1 MNKYNI
7 KTTKAFEEELLD
19 IYSYIVDYLQEP
31 KIANEKYKKIRNKI
45 LSLQYLPERY
55 SRIFKSKFKNR
66 NLRKLLINNFIIIYE
81 VKNDTNEVFILHIF
95 YKKQN
100 YLNQL

>member
-45 LSLQYLPERY
+45 LKSTISTRK
-55 SRIFKSKFKNR
+55 IFKN
-66 NLRKLLINNFIIIYE
+66 I
-81 VKNDTNEVFILHIF
+81 
-95 YKKQN
+95 
-100 YLNQL
+100 

>member
-31 KIANEKYKKIRNKI
+31 KIANEKYKKIETV
-45 LSLQYLPERY
+45 LVVD
-55 SRIFKSKFKNR
+55 KNGIGKR
-66 NLRKLLINNFIIIYE
+66 GGLYGT
-81 VKNDTNEVFILHIF
+81 D
-95 YKKQN
+95 
-100 YLNQL
+100 

>member
-55 SRIFKSKFKNR
+55 SRIF
-66 NLRKLLINNFIIIYE
+66 
-81 VKNDTNEVFILHIF
+81 ILHIF
-95 YKKQN
+95 NKYQN
-100 YLNQL
+100 YLNKL

>member
-66 NLRKLLINNFIIIYE
+66 NLRKLLIIILLSYMKSE
-81 VKNDTNEVFILHIF
+81 TTHIKYLF
-95 YKKQN
+95 YIFSINTKIT
-100 YLNQL
+100 

>member
-31 KIANEKYKKIRNKI
+31 KDIQE
-45 LSLQYLPERY
+45 
-55 SRIFKSKFKNR
+55 
-66 NLRKLLINNFIIIYE
+66 
-81 VKNDTNEVFILHIF
+81 
-95 YKKQN
+95 
-100 YLNQL
+100 YLNQNLKIEILENF

>member
-55 SRIFKSKFKNR
+55 SRIFRVWMCAECLSMVGWR
-66 NLRKLLINNFIIIYE
+66 
-81 VKNDTNEVFILHIF
+81 
-95 YKKQN
+95 
-100 YLNQL
+100 

>member
-19 IYSYIVDYLQEP
+19 IYSHIVDYLQEP

-66 NLRKLLINNFIIIYE
+66 NLRKLLINNFVIIYE
-81 VKNDTNEVFILHIF
+81 VRNDTYQIFILHIF
-95 YKKQN
+95 NKYQN
-100 YLNQL
+100 YLNKL

>member
-1 MNKYNI
+1 MNKYKVN
-7 KTTKAFEEELLD
+7 TTMAFEEELQF
-19 IYSYIVDYLQEP
+19 IYEYIANQLQEP
-31 KIANEKYKKIRNKI
+31 TIAKQNYKKIRDKI
-45 LSLQYLPERY
+45 LTLQYWPERHQN
-55 SRIFKSKFKNR
+55 IFKSKFK

-95 YKKQN
+95 YKNQN

>member
-19 IYSYIVDYLQEP
+19 IYSYIVE
-31 KIANEKYKKIRNKI
+31 
-45 LSLQYLPERY
+45 YLPERY

-66 NLRKLLINNFIIIYE
+66 NLRKLLINNFVIIYE
-81 VKNDTNEVFILHIF
+81 VRNDTYQIFILHIF
-95 YKKQN
+95 NKYQN
-100 YLNQL
+100 YLNKL

>member
-31 KIANEKYKKIRNKI
+31 KIANEKYKKIRKEKGISPILNTILKI
-45 LSLQYLPERY
+45 INALNLSLNVVEKG
-55 SRIFKSKFKNR
+55 SHK
-66 NLRKLLINNFIIIYE
+66 
-81 VKNDTNEVFILHIF
+81 
-95 YKKQN
+95 
-100 YLNQL
+100 

>member
-19 IYSYIVDYLQEP
+19 IYRYIADNLQEP
-31 KIANEKYKKIRNKI
+31 KIANEKYKKIKNKI

-66 NLRKLLINNFIIIYE
+66 NLRKLLINNFVIIYE
-81 VKNDTNEVFILHIF
+81 VRNDTYQIFILHIF
-95 YKKQN
+95 NKNQN
-100 YLNQL
+100 YLNKL

>member
-7 KTTKAFEEELLD
+7 KTTKAFEEELLN
-19 IYSYIVDYLQEP
+19 IYSYIAEYLQEP

-45 LSLQYLPERY
+45 LTLQYLPERY

-66 NLRKLLINNFIIIYE
+66 NLRKLLINNFVIIYE
-81 VKNDTNEVFILHIF
+81 VRNDTYQIFILYIF
-95 YKKQN
+95 NKNQK
-100 YLNQL
+100 YLNKL

>member
-45 LSLQYLPERY
+45 
-55 SRIFKSKFKNR
+55 
-66 NLRKLLINNFIIIYE
+66 
-81 VKNDTNEVFILHIF
+81 FILHIF
-95 YKKQN
+95 NKYQN
-100 YLNQL
+100 YLNKL

>member
-31 KIANEKYKKIRNKI
+31 KIANEKYKKIIQTIKI
-45 LSLQYLPERY
+45 DKVAIKKDIEAGNDIDGAQLSSGNTYLK
-55 SRIFKSKFKNR
+55 IK
-66 NLRKLLINNFIIIYE
+66 
-81 VKNDTNEVFILHIF
+81 
-95 YKKQN
+95 
-100 YLNQL
+100 

>member
-31 KIANEKYKKIRNKI
+31 KIANEKIRNKI

-66 NLRKLLINNFIIIYE
+66 NLRKLLINNFVIIYE
-81 VKNDTNEVFILHIF
+81 VRNDTYQIFILHIF
-95 YKKQN
+95 NKYQN
-100 YLNQL
+100 YLNKL

>member
-45 LSLQYLPERY
+45 LSLQYLPER
-55 SRIFKSKFKNR
+55 
-66 NLRKLLINNFIIIYE
+66 
-81 VKNDTNEVFILHIF
+81 
-95 YKKQN
+95 
-100 YLNQL
+100 

>member
-7 KTTKAFEEELLD
+7 KTTKAFE
-19 IYSYIVDYLQEP
+19 
-31 KIANEKYKKIRNKI
+31 IANEKYKKIRNKI

-66 NLRKLLINNFIIIYE
+66 NLRKLLINNFVIIYE
-81 VKNDTNEVFILHIF
+81 VRNDTYQIFILHIF
-95 YKKQN
+95 NKYQN
-100 YLNQL
+100 YLNKL

>member
-31 KIANEKYKKIRNKI
+31 KIANEKYKK
-45 LSLQYLPERY
+45 SMGSYLLE
-55 SRIFKSKFKNR
+55 
-66 NLRKLLINNFIIIYE
+66 
-81 VKNDTNEVFILHIF
+81 HG
-95 YKKQN
+95 
-100 YLNQL
+100 

>member
-45 LSLQYLPERY
+45 YVE
-55 SRIFKSKFKNR
+55 
-66 NLRKLLINNFIIIYE
+66 
-81 VKNDTNEVFILHIF
+81 
-95 YKKQN
+95 
-100 YLNQL
+100 